1 MIRLYRKWIIV
12 RESHG
17 KQGFPLIYVS
27 HHDDMMGI
35 SNQHLPGFDND
46 YSWLENRVESLLSR
60 NFLCVTL
67 KDQAGGYCGNLGG
80 LPGGRVKEAREAL
93 QSAGKPG

>member
-1 MIRLYRKWIIV
+1 MIRLYRKWIVV

-27 HHDDMMGI
+27 RRDDMMGI

-46 YSWLENRVESLLSR
+46 YSWLENRVELGITLTFQELPVCDPQRRSWRVLWESR
-60 NFLCVTL
+60 RASWR
-67 KDQAGGYCGNLGG
+67 K
-80 LPGGRVKEAREAL
+80 
-93 QSAGKPG
+93 S